1 MRVEGRGSRVEG
13 RGSRV
18 AYSKLLIRVGKAMI
32 KLQEALIRLRV
43 KALDNHVALKSAA
56 RNNLVIDLT
65 GSHPRHPNFDPQLR
79 YPATQ

>member
-1 MRVEGRGSRVEG
+1 
-13 RGSRV
+13 
-18 AYSKLLIRVGKAMI
+18 MI